1 MAVAFRNQTVTR
13 KLRLMHAEKMQKKCH
28 KIGTIEVFKDEQATK
43 KVPLL
48 FLELLMHK
56 LTNDW

>member
-1 MAVAFRNQTVTR
+1 
-13 KLRLMHAEKMQKKCH
+13 MHAEKMQKKCH